1 MGKLTKILLVK
12 QEYNSIH
19 LCPHSVVAFIKT
31 IAMFIYET
39 FQSGTNKVL
48 NFMEDIAMFL
58 YKSFQT
64 GTSKMVN
71 YDDWLQDTIIM
82 LMDATLSEED
92 FLALP
97 VYVCGVPVVCPG
109 VPRNDQW

>member
-39 FQSGTNKVL
+39 FQ
-48 NFMEDIAMFL
+48 
-58 YKSFQT
+58 T
-64 GTSKMVN
+64 GTSKMVI

-92 FLALP
+92 FLVLC
-97 VYVCGVPVVCPG
+97 VYVVCLWC
-109 VPRNDQW
+109 VQVSHERIDA